1 MQDLFDNTDMTGL
14 AAAVAG
20 GEVSAGEVV
29 EFSLNRM
36 RERNPAINA
45 IVGERGEQALREVA
59 AGLPKGPLRGIPF
72 VIKDLHMDV
81 AGLPTT
87 NGSRL
92 FGDAVATADSELV
105 ARYRRAGLVIIG
117 KTNAPE
123 FGLNASTEP
132 LLFGPT
138 RNPHRLTHSVGGS
151 SGGSA
156 AAVASGIVPAGQASD
171 GGGSIRIPASACGLV
186 GLKPSRGRV
195 PAFPARNL
203 LAAPMAVN
211 HAVTRSVRDSALLL
225 DIAAGPV
232 PGDPYVIAPASKPY
246 AEIVHT
252 APGRLRIGIATT
264 LPSGAEVH
272 PDCVAVTRDIAG
284 LLSDLGHDVR
294 DEAPDFPVEEIM
306 SGLQYLMAVP
316 VAVEVNN
323 RLVQLGRALL
333 DDDLEPMTCVIY
345 DHAERTGA
353 GDYVRALRDLEKA
366 ATLLGGY
373 FGAHD
378 LLLTPTLG
386 TVVPPLGMLD
396 TTDPASLWEHGMS
409 FSGMTSP
416 FNVTGQPAISLPLGP
431 TVPGCRSVFSWS
443 PRSDAKICCC
453 GRRHSS
459 RRRGPGI
466 PRRSGRPPGE
476 KGPRAPLREPGRDV
490 TRGRGRPG
498 DIGTRH
504 VLGRIQHVLALGI
517 GREVADHA
525 VDRRRIPLQVGQW
538 IEHQELLELGEDQVT
553 HIAHPRALD
562 ERERRDSRGDDAQ
575 R

>member
-14 AAAVAG
+14 AAAIAD
-20 GEVSAGEVV
+20 GEVSAGDVV
-29 EFSLNRM
+29 EFSLGRM

-45 IVGERGEQALREVA
+45 VVSECGEQARREVA
-59 AGLPKGPLRGIPF
+59 AGLPQGPLRGIPF

-92 FGDAVATADSELV
+92 FADAVATADSELV
-105 ARYRRAGLVIIG
+105 ARYRRAGMVIIG

-132 LLFGPT
+132 QLSGPT
-138 RNPHRLTHSVGGS
+138 RNPRRRTHSAGGS

-203 LAAPMAVN
+203 LAAPMTVN
-211 HAVTRSVRDSALLL
+211 HALTRSVRDSALLL

-232 PGDPYVIAPASKPY
+232 AGDPYVIAAASAPY
-246 AEIVHT
+246 VDVVGT
-252 APGRLRIGIATT
+252 DPGRLRIGIATT

-272 PDCVAVTRDIAG
+272 PDCVAVARDIAG
-284 LLSDLGHDVR
+284 VLSDLGHDVR
-294 DEAPDFPVEEIM
+294 DEAPDFPVAEIM
-306 SGLQYLMAVP
+306 SGLHHLMAVP
-316 VAVEVNN
+316 VAADVNN
-323 RLVQLGRALL
+323 RLAALGRALR
-333 DDDLEPMTCVIY
+333 DDDLEPMTRVIY

-353 GDYVRALRDLEKA
+353 GEYLEALRDLEKA
-366 ATLLGGY
+366 ATMLGDY

-386 TVVPPLGMLD
+386 TVVPSLGLLD

-409 FSGMTSP
+409 FSGLTSP
-416 FNVTGQPAISLPLGP
+416 FNVTGQPAISLPLG
-431 TVPGCRSVFSWS
+431 T
-443 PRSDAKICCC
+443 D
-453 GRRHSS
+453 SS
-459 RRRGPGI
+459 GMPVGVQLV
-466 PRRSGRPPGE
+466 
-476 KGPRAPLREPGRDV
+476 A
-490 TRGRGRPG
+490 
-498 DIGTRH
+498 
-504 VLGRIQHVLALGI
+504 AF
-517 GREVADHA
+517 GREDLL
-525 VDRRRIPLQVGQW
+525 LQAAAQ
-538 IEHQELLELGEDQVT
+538 LEAARPWN
-553 HIAHPRALD
+553 IAPVWPPA
-562 ERERRDSRGDDAQ
+562 E
-575 R
+575 